1 MKIELTDFE
10 WLGEPPIVAVS
21 NVTYDDD
28 NKWKGRSVLPP
39 KITLSSSDPSM
50 TITGLDCPIRITNIR
65 AFIKALEA
73 LITTLLLLLLP
84 SLGWGQAVVVG
95 EFPPP
100 DKIKEARYTLAT
112 AEPKVLTL
120 NVGEFEIIEPAKT
133 LTGVPLYWHISD
145 ASIMQRIDVA
155 ANQAYGLWM
164 KRRGE
169 PEAKLHLFPARP
181 VAWVILVGA
190 KQGTSNIAIIRNG
203 LTSSDPPAVVDTVA
217 VTVGTPKPPPP
228 PPDAL
233 NDFEKS
239 IKKAME
245 ADVAAGKGSKTH
257 AELLAGIYRGAANSL
272 PASLTAGEL
281 YTTLQKAI
289 ASVGI
294 PAPAVALPTM
304 RALIAAEL
312 NKRLPTESDKQL
324 TLEDR
329 NRITATFGAMAD
341 SLEAILK

>member
-1 MKIELTDFE
+1 MKIELHEFE
-10 WLGEPPIVAVS
+10 WNADRFIGEPPHNKPGYLQSSPV
-21 NVTYDDD
+21 VTVQ
-28 NKWKGRSVLPP
+28 KAFLPNHQAM
-39 KITLSSSDPSM
+39 L
-50 TITGLDCPIRITNIR
+50 TISG
-65 AFIKALEA
+65 LEA
-73 LITTLLLLLLP
+73 TPIMVTNLKQLIAALQAIGACLLLLLLP

-95 EFPPP
+95 DSTTPE
-100 DKIKEARYTLAT
+100 KVKEAKYTLAL

-190 KQGTSNIAIIRNG
+190 KQGTSSIAIIRNG
-203 LTSSDPPAVVDTVA
+203 LTSSEPPLVVDTVA

-228 PPDAL
+228 PPDTL
-233 NDFEKS
+233 SDFEKS

-272 PASLTAGEL
+272 PASVTAGEL
-281 YTTLQKAI
+281 YSTLQKAI
-289 ASVGI
+289 SSAGI
-294 PAPAVALPTM
+294 PSPAQSLPTM

-312 NKRLPTESDKQL
+312 NKKLPTEFDKQL

>member
-1 MKIELTDFE
+1 VI
-10 WLGEPPIVAVS
+10 
-21 NVTYDDD
+21 
-28 NKWKGRSVLPP
+28 R
-39 KITLSSSDPSM
+39 
-50 TITGLDCPIRITNIR
+50 TIAG
-65 AFIKALEA
+65 
-73 LITTLLLLLLP
+73 LLLILLP
-84 SLGWGQAVVVG
+84 SLGWGQAVIVG
-95 EFPPP
+95 GSTTPE
-100 DKIKEARYTLAT
+100 KVKEAKYTLAL

-120 NVGEFEIIEPAKT
+120 NVGEFEIIEPAKS
-133 LTGVPLYWHISD
+133 LAGIPLYWHISD
-145 ASIMQRIDVA
+145 SSIMQRIEVA
-155 ANQAYGLWM
+155 ANQTTGLWM

-190 KQGTSNIAIIRNG
+190 KQGTSSIVIIRNG
-203 LTSSDPPAVVDTVA
+203 LASSEPPLVVDTVA

-228 PPDAL
+228 PPDTL
-233 NDFEKS
+233 SDFEKS

-289 ASVGI
+289 AAAGI
-294 PAPAVALPTM
+294 PAPAVSLPTM

-312 NKRLPTESDKQL
+312 NKKLPTEFDKQL